1 MELQLTSPVNKMFE
15 DSVWQMQVGLQ
26 NKQINNLSWKW
37 IGSNTELGQ
46 GACGGGGRGGVG
58 VKVTT
63 FWCFRATFGS
73 SF

>member
-46 GACGGGGRGGVG
+46 GAGGGGGV
-58 VKVTT
+58 VVLES
-63 FWCFRATFGS
+63 R
-73 SF
+73 

>member
-1 MELQLTSPVNKMFE
+1 MNKMFE

-46 GACGGGGRGGVG
+46 GAGGGGSVVVLESR
-58 VKVTT
+58 
-63 FWCFRATFGS
+63 
-73 SF
+73 